1 MVFSS
6 LDFLLWFLPIFF
18 VSYFLSSNKYK
29 NLILLLFSLFFYA
42 YGNIP
47 NTIYYFFLI
56 IISIICNY
64 IFGLF
69 IGSKANNYRKF
80 VFLLAMIFNFGI
92 LFIYKYY
99 NFFIRIINDIFIHD
113 EELKLTDPNI
123 ILPIGI
129 SFYTFQ
135 IASYIIDVYR
145 NPNNKE
151 NNIIN
156 LSTYIIMFPQLIAGP
171 IVKYN
176 TIKKELINKSINLK
190 NILSG
195 FYIFAIGLGFKV
207 ILANNLSIIWE
218 KVNALGFD
226 GITTPLA
233 WFGMY
238 SFSFQLYFDFFGY
251 SLMALGLGKIMGFTF
266 PINFDEPYSSSSI
279 SEFWRRWNMTL
290 GSWFKE
296 YIYIPLGGNRQG
308 TVHTILNLFIIWFL
322 TGLWHGASYNF
333 VLWGMSLFILIL
345 IDKFIIKKLKF
356 DTKILGHIMV
366 LLFIPITFMI
376 FAIEDMNDLRE
387 YFYRLINIG
396 HTYGNPSDILNFIN
410 DYGKI
415 FIISIFFITKIPRII
430 FNKIKN
436 DNKVMMPLSIII
448 ISLSIYLI
456 YIGLN
461 DPFLYFRF

>member
-6 LDFLLWFLPIFF
+6 LDFLLWFLPVFF
-18 VSYFLSSNKYK
+18 ISYFLSSNKYK

-56 IISIICNY
+56 VFSIFVNY

-69 IGSKANNYRKF
+69 IGSKSYYRH
-80 VFLLAMIFNFGI
+80 LLFSFALIFNFGI
-92 LFIYKYY
+92 LFIFKYY
-99 NFFIRIINDIFIHD
+99 NFFIQILNDFIIHS
-113 EELKLTDPNI
+113 EEFKLNNPNI

-135 IASYIIDVYR
+135 MASYIIDVYK
-145 NPNNKE
+145 NPSNKE

-176 TIKKELINKSINLK
+176 SIKKELIIKSINKK

-195 FYIFAIGLGFKV
+195 LYIFAIGLGLKV

-218 KVNALGFD
+218 KINSLGFD

-238 SFSFQLYFDFFGY
+238 SYSFQLYFDFFGY

-266 PINFDEPYSSSSI
+266 PINFNEPYSSKSI

-296 YIYIPLGGNRQG
+296 YVYIPLGGNRCG
-308 TVHTILNLFIIWFL
+308 TIKTILNLFIIWFL

-333 VLWGMSLFILIL
+333 IIWGMSLYILIL
-345 IDKFIIKKLKF
+345 IDKFIINKIPLNAN
-356 DTKILGHIMV
+356 ILGRIMV
-366 LLFIPITFMI
+366 LLFIPLTFMI
-376 FAIEDMNDLRE
+376 FAIDNLSDAKE
-387 YFYRLINIG
+387 YYCRLFNIG
-396 HTYGNPSDILNFIN
+396 HTYGNPQDIINFFN

-415 FIISIFFITKIPRII
+415 FIISLLFITSIPRKIY
-430 FNKIKN
+430 NRIKN
-436 DNKVMMPLSIII
+436 NIKIMLPLSILIFII
-448 ISLSIYLI
+448 SIYLI
-456 YIGLN
+456 FIGLN

>member
-18 VSYFLSSNKYK
+18 ISYFLSSKNYK

-56 IISIICNY
+56 IISIVFNY
-64 IFGLF
+64 FFCLYLGNI
-69 IGSKANNYRKF
+69 KNNYRKF
-80 VFLLAMIFNFGI
+80 IFLLAMIFNFGI
-92 LFIYKYY
+92 LFIFKYY
-99 NFFIRIINDIFIHD
+99 NFFIKVINDLFIHAED
-113 EELKLTDPNI
+113 LKLNDPNI

-135 IASYIIDVYR
+135 MASYIIDVYK
-145 NPNNKE
+145 NPKNKE
-151 NNIIN
+151 NNFIN

-176 TIKKELINKSINLK
+176 SIRKELVNKSINK
-190 NILSG
+190 NNILSG
-195 FYIFAIGLGFKV
+195 FYIFAIGLGYKV

-218 KVNALGFD
+218 KINALGYD
-226 GITTPLA
+226 GISTPLA

-266 PINFDEPYSSSSI
+266 PINFDEPYSSKSI

-296 YIYIPLGGNRQG
+296 YIYIPLGGNRLG
-308 TVHTILNLFIIWFL
+308 TFKTIINLFIIWFL

-333 VLWGMSLFILIL
+333 ILWGMSLYILIL
-345 IDKFIIKKLKF
+345 IDKFIMKKLNF
-356 DTKILGHIMV
+356 NTNALGHIMV
-366 LLFIPITFMI
+366 ILFIPLTFMI
-376 FAIEDMNDLRE
+376 FAIDNIVELKE
-387 YFYRLINIG
+387 YFYRLLNIG
-396 HTYGNPSDILNFIN
+396 ETYGNPVDIINFFN

-415 FIISIFFITKIPRII
+415 FIISILFMTKIPRIYYNRLKNN
-430 FNKIKN
+430 NKI
-436 DNKVMMPLSIII
+436 MIPLSIII
-448 ISLSIYLI
+448 ILLSIYLI